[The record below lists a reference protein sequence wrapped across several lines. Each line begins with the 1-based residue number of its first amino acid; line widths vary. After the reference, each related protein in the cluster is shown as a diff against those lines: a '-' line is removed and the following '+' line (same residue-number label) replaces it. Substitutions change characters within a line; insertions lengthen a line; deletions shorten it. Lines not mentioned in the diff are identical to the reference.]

1 MNGTRLNK
9 SPRQGR
15 LKFAARRALIAGLL
29 LTLIPCT
36 AIGDTDAETER
47 YQAELQLLRIEG
59 SMFDIQSRAFAAAT
73 PAKRAKMWADL
84 EILKEE
90 LASEEM
96 QELLKIRDQLE
107 SPEYD
112 VETLSYRAA
121 LQKAGKSA
129 QDVNGLVTLFSISTP
144 QIRQVLWDDLKAQ

>member
-1 MNGTRLNK
+1 MNG
-9 SPRQGR
+9 PRPGR
-15 LKFAARRALIAGLL
+15 LLIAGLL
-29 LTLIPCT
+29 LTLISAT
-36 AIGDTDAETER
+36 AIGDPDAESER
-47 YQAELQLLRIEG
+47 YQAELQHLRIEG

-73 PAKRAKMWADL
+73 PAKRAQMWTDL
-84 EILKEE
+84 EILKRE

-96 QELLKIRDQLE
+96 QELLEIRAQIE

-112 VETLSYRAA
+112 AETLSYKAA

-129 QDVNGLVTLFSISTP
+129 EDVNGLVTLFSISRP